1 VILTVIPVMFPAMA
15 MNDGISDIYD
25 DSGDG
30 DDDFGGGGRRR
41 RTRLA
46 RAKIPSARVKNSVN
60 SCEGFR

>member
-1 VILTVIPVMFPAMA
+1 MFPAMA

-46 RAKIPSARVKNSVN
+46 RAKDSVS
-60 SCEGFR
+60 SCEEFR